1 MTEKQKG
8 PRKVIQN
15 IAIALLSVSAV
26 LLFAQTQLYS
36 LGTSL
41 FGGGTLSGLFES
53 SSSSEAAAAPV
64 SLADVAAPVQVAVT
78 GHYGRYGQSGLS
90 TTDSSFS
97 TLGTLLGEALGS
109 AVAGSSCDEQTF
121 QDGLGAVS
129 VYYDFLR
136 PLPLELLAGLTG
148 STLKTNSQS
157 VRSLLLSAS
166 GKSVTLYLWD
176 GNQTY
181 TQCSTYVTLENLQEV
196 VGSYELGNA
205 FFAFELGTKYTS
217 FAPLSLFIA
226 GDPTVPILSAS
237 TGPTDAN
244 ALLTALNFNPHT
256 NSRYTEISGTEVI
269 MEGNSTLQI
278 AKDGTVTY
286 RDGGDSDLRIAD
298 RSGTPTLSEAVLGGY
313 RLLLSLLS
321 GQVGDAQLCLQ
332 SALQSGSSTSL
343 QFGLLVNGLPV
354 RFPDG
359 AAEATMQLSGTVVSG
374 FNLRFRQYTSTE
386 ENCLLLPLRQAA
398 AIAKQYPDCELT
410 ACYVDAG
417 GSTVSAQWLAD

>member
-8 PRKVIQN
+8 PRNVIQN
-15 IAIALLSVSAV
+15 IAIVLLSVSAV

-36 LGTSL
+36 LGSSL
-41 FGGGTLSGLFES
+41 FAGDTFSGLFES
-53 SSSSEAAAAPV
+53 SSSSETVPAPV

-97 TLGTLLGEALGS
+97 ALGTLLGEALGS
-109 AVAGSSCDEQTF
+109 AGTISSCSEQTF
-121 QDGLGAVS
+121 RSGLGTVS

-148 STLKTNSQS
+148 STLKAGSQS
-157 VRSLLLSAS
+157 VRGLLLSAS

-176 GNQTY
+176 GNTAY
-181 TQCSTYVTLENLQEV
+181 SQCSTYVTLENLQEL

-217 FAPLSLFIA
+217 FAPLSLFIT
-226 GDPTVPILSAS
+226 GDRTVRVLSAS
-237 TGPTDAN
+237 TGPSDTDV
-244 ALLTALNFNPHT
+244 LLTALDFNPHT
-256 NSRYTEISGTEVI
+256 NSRYAEVSGTQVI
-269 MEGNSTLQI
+269 MEGNSTLRI
-278 AKDGTVTY
+278 ATDGTVTY
-286 RDGGDSDLRIAD
+286 QDGGDNDLRISNG
-298 RSGTPTLSEAVLGGY
+298 SGIPTLSEAVLGSY
-313 RLLLSLLS
+313 RLLLNLLS
-321 GQVGDAQLCLQ
+321 DQVGDAQLCLQ
-332 SALQSGSSTSL
+332 SAVQSGSSTSL

-354 RFPDG
+354 RFPNG
-359 AAEATMQLSGTVVSG
+359 TAVATRRLCGTSVSS
-374 FNLRFRQYTSTE
+374 FHLRFRKYTSTE

-410 ACYVDAG
+410 ACYVDTG
-417 GSTVSAQWLAD
+417 GSTVSAQWLAN